1 MGRRIG
7 VSAMGRIGVSAFR
20 RVGVGEKRIGVRANE
35 RSAASDPLFE
45 NAALS
50 QRFA

>member
-1 MGRRIG
+1 MKADGWGKRIG
-7 VSAMGRIGVSAFR
+7 VSVCR
-20 RVGVGEKRIGVRANE
+20 RVGVE

-45 NAALS
+45 NLALS